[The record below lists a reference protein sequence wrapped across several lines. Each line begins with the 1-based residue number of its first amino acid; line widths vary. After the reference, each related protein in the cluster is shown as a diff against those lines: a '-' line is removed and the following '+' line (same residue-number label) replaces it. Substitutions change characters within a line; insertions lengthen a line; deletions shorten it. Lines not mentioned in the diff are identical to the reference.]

1 LWLQQVALGGL
12 IKLIAFY
19 VLLDEEKNRF
29 LQIMKNPKTLT
40 SYISSLKK
48 RIHSDGEMKGLKSH
62 DYHVMM

>member
-1 LWLQQVALGGL
+1 
-12 IKLIAFY
+12 
-19 VLLDEEKNRF
+19 LLDEEKNRF
-29 LQIMKNPKTLT
+29 LQIMKNPKTPT